1 MISLESATSVV
12 WGHSALELVVDL
24 SPDGPVGV
32 RTLSDSSRHDHP
44 RAVQPLVE
52 LLVAGEGRARAS
64 HRFSETAL
72 GRRMVYAGSAR
83 DEDEKWRVLHIDT
96 RDERTGL
103 VARTSFR
110 SADGVPA
117 CQITTTVTNHG
128 EAPVL
133 LQGVTSF
140 ASGFPGARL
149 EDVDLLRGDSEWLGE
164 GRWSRHPLRDDVT
177 PDLNLRLHGQ
187 DGRGRFAAVS
197 TGTWSTGIHL
207 PTGGVIDRRS
217 GRTWLWQVEHNG
229 AWRWEVGERL
239 DGAYLALLGPTDI
252 DHQWQLSLSPG
263 DSFTTV
269 PVSVAVSES
278 GLDGAVAALTAHRRE
293 LVRPHRDRS
302 ALPVVFNDYMNTLM
316 GDPTT
321 AKLLPLVDAAA
332 SVGAEVFCIDAGWYD
347 NGTSWWDSVGEWQPS
362 QTRFPRGIE
371 EVLTHIRDRGMVPGL
386 WLEPEVIGVRSPMAG
401 KLPDA
406 AFLQRGGVRLIEHDR
421 YVLDLR
427 HPSAI
432 AHLDSVVDR
441 LVEELGVG
449 YFKLDYN
456 VDPGAG
462 TDLDADSVGAGLLA
476 HNRAQL
482 AWLDGVLD
490 RHPDLILE
498 NCASGAMRMDYAL
511 LSRMQLQSTSD
522 QQDYLRY
529 PPIAVTAPLSIL
541 PEQSASWAY
550 PQPDM
555 TDEQFAYTVCTGL
568 LGRLY
573 LSGRLDGMSG
583 GQLDSVRAAVRVF
596 QEIRTDLA
604 TTVPLWPLGLPGWS
618 DPWLSLA
625 LRSGDVMY
633 LAVWQRGEADDSVT
647 LSLPHL
653 RGRQIDIEVRYP
665 RELPAWTSGWE
676 PDTATLTLTPTQHA
690 PASARLFRI
699 VTGAAAATTSPVSLS
714 PTEGSAR

>member
-1 MISLESATSVV
+1 MVISLESATTVV
-12 WGHSALELVVDL
+12 WGHSALALVVDV

-32 RTLSDSSRHDHP
+32 RTLSDGGRRHDHS
-44 RAVQPLVE
+44 RAAQPLVE

-64 HRFSETAL
+64 NRFSETAL
-72 GRRMVYAGSAR
+72 GTRMVYAGSVR
-83 DEDEKWRVLHIDT
+83 RQDGKWSELHVDV

-110 SADGVPA
+110 TVDGVAA
-117 CQITTTVTNHG
+117 CQITTSVTNHG

-140 ASGFPGARL
+140 AAGFPGARV
-149 EDVDLLRGDSEWLGE
+149 EDVDLVRADSEWLGE
-164 GRWSRHPLRDDVT
+164 GRWSRHPLRDDVV

-197 TGTWSTGIHL
+197 TGTWSTGTHL
-207 PTGGVIDRRS
+207 PTGGIVDRRS

-229 AWRWEVGERL
+229 AWRWEVGERTV
-239 DGAYLALLGPTDI
+239 GAYLALLGPTDI
-252 DHQWQLSLSPG
+252 DHQWQQRLLPG
-263 DSFTTV
+263 ESFTTV

-278 GLDGAVAALTAHRRE
+278 GVDGAIAALTAHRRE

-332 SVGAEVFCIDAGWYD
+332 AVGAEVFCVDAGWYD

-362 QTRFPRGIE
+362 TTRFPHGIE
-371 EVLTHIRDRGMVPGL
+371 EVLGRIRDRGMVPGL
-386 WLEPEVIGVRSPMAG
+386 WLEPEVIGVRSPMADQ
-401 KLPDA
+401 LPAA
-406 AFLQRGGVRLIEHDR
+406 AFLQRGGVRLVEHDR
-421 YVLDLR
+421 YHLDLR
-427 HPSAI
+427 HPSAV
-432 AHLDSVVDR
+432 AHLDAVVDR
-441 LVEELGVG
+441 LVGELGVG

-456 VDPGAG
+456 VEPGAG
-462 TDLDADSVGAGLLA
+462 TDLAADSVGAGLLA
-476 HNRAQL
+476 HNRAHL
-482 AWLDGVLD
+482 DWLDRVLD

-498 NCASGAMRMDYAL
+498 NCASGAMRMDYAM

-529 PPIAVTAPLSIL
+529 PPIAVSAPMSVL

-555 TDEQFAYTVCTGL
+555 SDEHFAYSVCTGM

-573 LSGRLDGMSG
+573 LSGRLDLMSAD
-583 GQLDSVRAAVRVF
+583 QLASVRAAVLAH
-596 QEIRTDLA
+596 QDIRADLA
-604 TTVPLWPLGLPGWS
+604 TGVPLWPLGLPAWS

-625 LRSGDVMY
+625 LRSGDVTH
-633 LAVWQRGEADDSVT
+633 LGVWQRGGDRAGVT

-653 RGRQIDIEVRYP
+653 RGRHIAVDVLYP
-665 RELPAWTSGWE
+665 RELPAWTSDWD
-676 PDTATLTLTPTQHA
+676 PDTGSLTLTPTQHA
-690 PASARLFRI
+690 TASARLFRI
-699 VTGAAAATTSPVSLS
+699 VPVPSPK
-714 PTEGSAR
+714 GSAR